1 MKSKFGKGSEIEVM
15 VKRDISSDLK
25 EIVGQK
31 LGDIPL
37 VEEHEVLNENYI
49 YIFIVMYRIHYNN
62 FSLEFAEISSSR
74 KC

>member
-1 MKSKFGKGSEIEVM
+1 M

-37 VEEHEVLNENYI
+37 VEEHEVLNENLI
-49 YIFIVMYRIHYNN
+49 YSHRYVSY
-62 FSLEFAEISSSR
+62 LL
-74 KC
+74 

>member
-1 MKSKFGKGSEIEVM
+1 M

-37 VEEHEVLNENYI
+37 VEEHEVLNKNLINSHRYVS
-49 YIFIVMYRIHYNN
+49 Y
-62 FSLEFAEISSSR
+62 LL
-74 KC
+74 